1 MAPSGA
7 GLRSAAAAF
16 GLPLEAARLLWR
28 ERALWRLAWLPALLS
43 LLAVT
48 AALTGVALH
57 SSELLALSSAFV
69 PEIEAGAWWTWLWV
83 GPLRVL
89 LWVAARLLFL
99 AFAAACVVAALLL
112 ASLAAAPF
120 HEALSR
126 RVERTVTG
134 GLREEGAEGL
144 AATLRQG
151 GRALREELRRV
162 VFFVSVSGVL
172 AVLGLLVPGAQLVV
186 APALAVFGALFL
198 ALEYASF
205 GLDRRGLS
213 FREKRRWLRRH
224 GPATLAFGSAA
235 FLACA
240 VPVLN
245 FLAMPV
251 LVVAGTLLVLRHPPD
266 VHSEATSA
274 GAPGSPTSP

>member
-1 MAPSGA
+1 VDSSGA
-7 GLRSAAAAF
+7 GPRSALAAF

-28 ERALWRLAWLPALLS
+28 ERGLLRLAWLPALLS
-43 LLAVT
+43 VLAVT
-48 AALTGVALH
+48 AALMGVALH
-57 SSELLALSSAFV
+57 ASELLALSSAFLPDV
-69 PEIEAGAWWTWLWV
+69 EAGAWWSWLWV

-89 LWVAARLLFL
+89 LWVVARLLLL

-112 ASLAAAPF
+112 ASLAAAPV

-134 GLREEGAEGL
+134 GVREQEAEGL
-144 AATLRQG
+144 VAALRQG
-151 GRALREELRRV
+151 GRAVREELRRV
-162 VFFVSVSGVL
+162 IFFISVSGALTVF
-172 AVLGLLVPGAQLVV
+172 GLLVPGAQLVV
-186 APALAVFGALFL
+186 APALAVFGVLFL

-205 GLDRRGLS
+205 VLDRRGLS

-245 FLAMPV
+245 FVAMPV
-251 LVVAGTLLVLRHPPD
+251 LVVAGTLLVLRNPPD
-266 VHSEATSA
+266 APEPTSD